1 MTCGKSTMSLT
12 VACCLVSPPNNSL
25 LLTSSF
31 LSHPFIPTLF
41 LIFSIETRF
50 SRITDGWNCSVAG
63 FFTWLLSVS
72 NVQLNFFH
80 GFSRFYSLCI
90 FNDKYSFSILISS
103 LPLSFQALQL
113 RPCLLQTSPCELSS
127 PMWVRLSPV
136 CFSSLQ
142 HKASFSLKT
151 PQWVFSLLTLY
162 PRPHAGLRAP

>member
-1 MTCGKSTMSLT
+1 MF
-12 VACCLVSPPNNSL
+12 
-25 LLTSSF
+25 LTSSF
-31 LSHPFIPTLF
+31 LSHPFIPSLF
-41 LIFSIETRF
+41 LIFSMETRF
-50 SRITDGWNCSVAG
+50 SRITNGWNCSVDG

-80 GFSRFYSLCI
+80 GSSRFYSLCI
-90 FNDKYSFSILISS
+90 FNDKYSSSILIYS
-103 LPLSFQALQL
+103 LTLSFQALQL

-151 PQWVFSLLTLY
+151 PQFGCFHFLPFTLALMQVSG
-162 PRPHAGLRAP
+162 PHSHPQPSEV